1 MIQVNLL
8 PARTKQKRETVRQ
21 FVSFYVLGIIV
32 ASAVM
37 GYLWHTE
44 ANKIES
50 LTQRQ
55 AQLQGEVKKYAK
67 FEQML
72 KELTQRKALVDKKR
86 TVIEGL
92 RKDRDT
98 AVRMLAL
105 LSVELPADKMWFEKL
120 SQNGAGITLD
130 GVALS
135 NEAIVEFMRN
145 MQASPYVG
153 KASVNLTHSRQTLI
167 SNMKLR
173 EFQISYQFMPYSQV
187 STPSAQS
194 APPAQPEAKQP

>member
-8 PARTKQKRETVRQ
+8 PARTKQKRETARQ
-21 FVSFYVLGIIV
+21 FVSFYVLGVIV

-37 GYLWHTE
+37 GYLWYTE
-44 ANKIES
+44 AYKIES
-50 LTQRQ
+50 LTRRQ
-55 AQLQGEVKKYAK
+55 TQLQEEVKKFAK

-120 SQNGAGITLD
+120 SQSGGGITLD

-135 NEAIVEFMRN
+135 NEAIAEFMRS

-187 STPSAQS
+187 STPTAQP
-194 APPAQPEAKQP
+194 APSTQPEAKKP

>member
-32 ASAVM
+32 ASAAM
-37 GYLWHTE
+37 GYLWYTE

-50 LTQRQ
+50 LTRRQ
-55 AQLQGEVKKYAK
+55 TQLQEEVKKYAK

-72 KELTQRKALVDKKR
+72 KDLTQRKALVDKKR

-187 STPSAQS
+187 STPSGQS
-194 APPAQPEAKQP
+194 APSAQPEAKKP